1 MPRLFAV
8 DSMAVLYRGY
18 FAMIRTPLINS
29 KGLNTSGVRSFI
41 MQLIKIIE
49 DEKPDYL
56 AVATDSSEPTFRH
69 KKYPE
74 YKATREK
81 MPEDLVEQLPYLPK
95 LVESLN
101 LPYLKM
107 PGYEAD
113 DIVGTLMRLCHEA
126 EIEGVMVTSDK
137 DFMQLIT
144 EKIVMLNHKNERIGI
159 PGVLEKFGCVPEQV
173 IEMLGLMGD
182 SSDNIP
188 GVRGVGEKTAMKLIG
203 EFGNIETVY
212 ENLEKISGKSL
223 KEKLASGHASAL
235 LSRELATIDCHVPL
249 PVELDA
255 VHLGETDLYD
265 NSELFALLEELE
277 FNTLLNRLQKKRGTK
292 STDSAKD
299 SVQKVAASALKEPE
313 EELEYNEENERG
325 VLEIECEKVE
335 TTEQLRDYLRECSAG
350 EELAIA
356 LNIKGEHQLD
366 LKLEGLALCSQTER
380 SIYLDFSQT
389 AVPQNE
395 MIAEV
400 KKMFESTANPKIFHG
415 LKTAVQLF
423 ANLAIELTGI
433 SSDVMLAAHLAD
445 PLARRYDLEYLLGR
459 KLNLS
464 RKILESAETVEKES
478 QLSMFD
484 EEDIEDQNEYIL
496 HCENAS
502 IILRLH
508 RLLSEQL
515 KQTGMDAAFRNIEI
529 PLAETLAK
537 LEQSGI
543 RLDLD
548 VMAKIALEFESRLTE
563 LRGKIIELAGEEFNP
578 NSVIELQNIL
588 YEKLRLHER
597 YKVKPK
603 KIKLGNRMS
612 TDEESLEKIAE
623 DELPRTILVYRSI
636 NKLKNTY
643 VDQLPTFV
651 HQASGC
657 IHSTFRQTG
666 TATGRLSSENPN
678 LQNIPVRSSEG
689 RRIRR
694 AFISSGKDNIL
705 VSADYSQIELRV
717 VAHYSK
723 DPTFMDA
730 YRRNLDIH
738 ALTASAIFSV
748 PEKEVSREMRSRAKE
763 VNFGLIYRMG
773 AERLSIVTKTSKV
786 EAKEFIERYFKKY
799 STIHALQE
807 RFLEQ
812 ARKEGFTETL
822 FGRRRYLP
830 DINGKGLLKRMAEGA
845 AINTPIQGSAAEI
858 IKLAMIAVEQQ
869 LREKQMLS
877 KMILTVHDELVF
889 DTLKDEADE
898 LCEMVKQTME
908 NVVGLEVPLLVEIG
922 KGENWLDA
930 H

>member
-29 KGLNTSGVRSFI
+29 KGLNTSGVRAFI

-69 KKYPE
+69 KRYPD

-107 PGYEAD
+107 PGFEAD

-464 RKILESAETVEKES
+464 RKTLGSAETVEKES

-623 DELPRTILVYRSI
+623 DELPRTILVYRS
-636 NKLKNTY
+636 
-643 VDQLPTFV
+643 
-651 HQASGC
+651 
-657 IHSTFRQTG
+657 
-666 TATGRLSSENPN
+666 
-678 LQNIPVRSSEG
+678 
-689 RRIRR
+689 
-694 AFISSGKDNIL
+694 
-705 VSADYSQIELRV
+705 
-717 VAHYSK
+717 
-723 DPTFMDA
+723 
-730 YRRNLDIH
+730 
-738 ALTASAIFSV
+738 
-748 PEKEVSREMRSRAKE
+748 
-763 VNFGLIYRMG
+763 
-773 AERLSIVTKTSKV
+773 
-786 EAKEFIERYFKKY
+786 
-799 STIHALQE
+799 
-807 RFLEQ
+807 
-812 ARKEGFTETL
+812 
-822 FGRRRYLP
+822 
-830 DINGKGLLKRMAEGA
+830 
-845 AINTPIQGSAAEI
+845 
-858 IKLAMIAVEQQ
+858 
-869 LREKQMLS
+869 
-877 KMILTVHDELVF
+877 MILLSWTHIAA
-889 DTLKDEADE
+889 TLIF
-898 LCEMVKQTME
+898 T
-908 NVVGLEVPLLVEIG
+908 P
-922 KGENWLDA
+922 
-930 H
+930 

>member
-1 MPRLFAV
+1 
-8 DSMAVLYRGY
+8 
-18 FAMIRTPLINS
+18 
-29 KGLNTSGVRSFI
+29 

-49 DEKPDYL
+49 EDKPDYL
-56 AVATDSSEPTFRH
+56 AVASDSSEPTFRH
-69 KKYPE
+69 KRFPD

-81 MPEDLVEQLPYLPK
+81 MPEDLVEQLPYLPR
-95 LVESLN
+95 LVEALN
-101 LPYLKM
+101 LPYLIL

-113 DIVGTLMRLCHEA
+113 DIVGTLMRLCKEA
-126 EIEGVMVTSDK
+126 EIEGVMVTGDK

-144 EKIVMLNHKNERIGI
+144 ETIVMLNHRNERIGI
-159 PGVLEKFGCVPEQV
+159 PEVREKFGCAPEQV

-182 SSDNIP
+182 ASDNIP
-188 GVRGVGEKTAMKLIG
+188 GVRGVGKKTAMKLIG
-203 EFGNIETVY
+203 EYGNIETVY
-212 ENLEKISGKSL
+212 ENLENISGKSL
-223 KEKLASGHASAL
+223 KEKLETGYENAL
-235 LSRELATIDCHVPL
+235 LSRELATINCHVPL
-249 PVELDA
+249 PVQLEA
-255 VHLGETDLYD
+255 VHLGETDLY
-265 NSELFALLEELE
+265 NNPELFALLEELE
-277 FNTLLNRLQKKRGTK
+277 FNTLINRLHKKRETISGN
-292 STDSAKD
+292 
-299 SVQKVAASALKEPE
+299 SVKVFPQKVEVSEVKE
-313 EELEYNEENERG
+313 EESQFSQNVENERNI
-325 VLEIECEKVE
+325 LEIECEKIE
-335 TTEQLRDYLRECSAG
+335 TLEQLHAFLRKLSAG
-350 EELAIA
+350 DDLALA

-366 LKLEGLALCSQTER
+366 LRLLGLALCAKPER
-380 SIYLDFSQT
+380 SVYLDLSQSASQIDEKLT
-389 AVPQNE
+389 E
-395 MIAEV
+395 I
-400 KKMFESTANPKIFHG
+400 KKLLESTANPKIFHG
-415 LKTAVQLF
+415 LKKAVQLF
-423 ANLAIELTGI
+423 SNLGVELKEIG
-433 SSDVMLAAHLAD
+433 SDVMLAAHLAD
-445 PLARRYDLEYLLGR
+445 PLARRYDLDYLLGR
-459 KLNLS
+459 KLNLR
-464 RKILESAETVEKES
+464 RKTIDSDENATKES

-484 EEDIEDQNEYIL
+484 EANNKDEYIL

-508 RLLSEQL
+508 RHLSAQL
-515 KQTGMDAAFRNIEI
+515 KQTGMDGAFRNIEI
-529 PLAETLAK
+529 PLAGTLAK
-537 LEQSGI
+537 LELAGV
-543 RLDLD
+543 RLDVD
-548 VMAKIALEFESRLTE
+548 VMAKIALEFEGRLNE
-563 LRGKIIELAGEEFNP
+563 LREKIMELAGEEFNP

-588 YEKLRLHER
+588 YEKLRLHEH

-603 KIKLGNRMS
+603 KIKLGNGMS
-612 TDEESLEKIAE
+612 TDEETLEKIAE
-623 DELPRTILVYRSI
+623 DELPRTILDYRTL

-651 HQASGC
+651 HEASGC

-694 AFISSGKDNIL
+694 AFISSGKEKIL

-738 ALTASAIFSV
+738 SLTASAIFKV
-748 PEKEVSREMRSRAKE
+748 AEEDVTRDMRSRAKE

-786 EAKEFIERYFKKY
+786 EAKEFIERYFEKY

-858 IKLAMIAVEQQ
+858 IKLAMIAVDRR
-869 LREKQMLS
+869 LREKQMQS

-889 DTLKDEADE
+889 DTLKEEEDE
-898 LCEMVKQTME
+898 LCEMVKDTME

-922 KGENWLDA
+922 KGETWLDA

>member
-1 MPRLFAV
+1 
-8 DSMAVLYRGY
+8 
-18 FAMIRTPLINS
+18 
-29 KGLNTSGVRSFI
+29 

-49 DEKPDYL
+49 EDKPDYL
-56 AVATDSSEPTFRH
+56 AVASDSSEPTFRH
-69 KKYPE
+69 KRFPD

-81 MPEDLVEQLPYLPK
+81 MPEDLVEQLPYLPR
-95 LVESLN
+95 LVEALN
-101 LPYLKM
+101 LPYLIL

-113 DIVGTLMRLCHEA
+113 DIVGTLMRLCKEA
-126 EIEGVMVTSDK
+126 EIEGVMVTGDK

-144 EKIVMLNHKNERIGI
+144 ETIVMLNHRNERIGI
-159 PGVLEKFGCVPEQV
+159 PEVREKFGCAPEQV

-182 SSDNIP
+182 ASDNIP

-203 EFGNIETVY
+203 EYGNIETVY
-212 ENLEKISGKSL
+212 ENLENISGKSL
-223 KEKLASGHASAL
+223 KEKLETGYENAL
-235 LSRELATIDCHVPL
+235 LSRELATINCHVPL
-249 PVELDA
+249 PVQLEA
-255 VHLGETDLYD
+255 VHLGETDLY
-265 NSELFALLEELE
+265 NNPELFALLEELE
-277 FNTLLNRLQKKRGTK
+277 FNTLINRLHKKRETISGN
-292 STDSAKD
+292 
-299 SVQKVAASALKEPE
+299 SVKVFPQKVEVSEVKE
-313 EELEYNEENERG
+313 EESQFSQNVENERNI
-325 VLEIECEKVE
+325 LEIECEKIE
-335 TTEQLRDYLRECSAG
+335 TLEQLHAFLRKLSAG
-350 EELAIA
+350 DDLALA

-366 LKLEGLALCSQTER
+366 LRLLGLALCAKPER
-380 SIYLDFSQT
+380 SVYLDLSQSASQIDEKLT
-389 AVPQNE
+389 E
-395 MIAEV
+395 I
-400 KKMFESTANPKIFHG
+400 KKLLESTANPKIFHG
-415 LKTAVQLF
+415 LKKAVQLF
-423 ANLAIELTGI
+423 SNLGVELKEIG
-433 SSDVMLAAHLAD
+433 SDVMLAAHLAD
-445 PLARRYDLEYLLGR
+445 PLARRYDLDYLLGR
-459 KLNLS
+459 KLNLR
-464 RKILESAETVEKES
+464 RKTIDSDENATKES

-484 EEDIEDQNEYIL
+484 EANNKDEYIL

-508 RLLSEQL
+508 RHLSAQL
-515 KQTGMDAAFRNIEI
+515 KQTGMDGAFRNIEI
-529 PLAETLAK
+529 PLAGTLAK
-537 LEQSGI
+537 LELAGV
-543 RLDLD
+543 RLDVD
-548 VMAKIALEFESRLTE
+548 VMAKIALEFEGRLNE
-563 LRGKIIELAGEEFNP
+563 LREKIMELAGEEFNP

-588 YEKLRLHER
+588 YEKLRLHEHF
-597 YKVKPK
+597 KVNPK
-603 KIKLGNRMS
+603 KIKLGNGMS
-612 TDEESLEKIAE
+612 TDEETLEKIAE
-623 DELPRTILVYRSI
+623 DELPRTILDYRTL

-651 HQASGC
+651 HEASGC

-694 AFISSGKDNIL
+694 AFISSGKEKIL

-738 ALTASAIFSV
+738 SLTASAIFKV
-748 PEKEVSREMRSRAKE
+748 AEEDVTRDMRSRAKE

-786 EAKEFIERYFKKY
+786 EAKEFIERYFEKY

-858 IKLAMIAVEQQ
+858 IKLAMIAVDRR
-869 LREKQMLS
+869 LREKQMQS

-889 DTLKDEADE
+889 DTLKEEEDE
-898 LCEMVKQTME
+898 LCEMVKDTME

-922 KGENWLDA
+922 KGETWLDA

>member
-29 KGLNTSGVRSFI
+29 KGLNTSGVRAFI

-69 KKYPE
+69 KRYPD

-107 PGYEAD
+107 PGFEAD

-265 NSELFALLEELE
+265 NPELFALLEELE

-299 SVQKVAASALKEPE
+299 SVQKVEASALKDPE
-313 EELEYNEENERG
+313 EELEYNEEDERG

-464 RKILESAETVEKES
+464 RKTLGSAETVEKES

>member
-29 KGLNTSGVRSFI
+29 KGLNTSGVRAFI

-69 KKYPE
+69 KRYPD

-107 PGYEAD
+107 PGFEAD

-464 RKILESAETVEKES
+464 RKTLGSAETVEKES

>member
-29 KGLNTSGVRSFI
+29 KGLNTSGIRAFL

-69 KKYPE
+69 KRYPD

-107 PGYEAD
+107 PGFEAD

-464 RKILESAETVEKES
+464 RKTLGSAETVEKES

>member
-29 KGLNTSGVRSFI
+29 KGLNTSGVRAFI

-69 KKYPE
+69 KRYPD

-107 PGYEAD
+107 PGFEAD

-464 RKILESAETVEKES
+464 RKTLGSAETVEKES

-694 AFISSGKDNIL
+694 AFISSGKEKIL

-898 LCEMVKQTME
+898 LCEMVQQTME

>member
-1 MPRLFAV
+1 
-8 DSMAVLYRGY
+8 
-18 FAMIRTPLINS
+18 
-29 KGLNTSGVRSFI
+29 

-49 DEKPDYL
+49 EDKPDYL
-56 AVATDSSEPTFRH
+56 AVASDSSEPTFRH
-69 KKYPE
+69 KRFPD

-81 MPEDLVEQLPYLPK
+81 MPEDLVEQLPYLPR
-95 LVESLN
+95 LVEALN
-101 LPYLKM
+101 LPYLIL

-113 DIVGTLMRLCHEA
+113 DIVGTLMRLCKEA
-126 EIEGVMVTSDK
+126 EIEGVMVTGDK

-144 EKIVMLNHKNERIGI
+144 ETIVMLNHRNERIGI
-159 PGVLEKFGCVPEQV
+159 PEVREKFGCAPEQV

-182 SSDNIP
+182 ASDNIP

-203 EFGNIETVY
+203 EYGNIEAVY
-212 ENLEKISGKSL
+212 ENLENISGKSL
-223 KEKLASGHASAL
+223 KEKLETGYENAL
-235 LSRELATIDCHVPL
+235 LSRELATINCHVPL
-249 PVELDA
+249 PVQLEA
-255 VHLGETDLYD
+255 VHLGETDLY
-265 NSELFALLEELE
+265 NNPKLFALLEELE
-277 FNTLLNRLQKKRGTK
+277 FNTLINRLHKKRETISGN
-292 STDSAKD
+292 
-299 SVQKVAASALKEPE
+299 SVKVFPQKVEVSEVKE
-313 EELEYNEENERG
+313 EESQLSQNVENERNI
-325 VLEIECEKVE
+325 LEIECEKIE
-335 TTEQLRDYLRECSAG
+335 TLEQLHAFLRKLSAG
-350 EELAIA
+350 DDLALA

-366 LKLEGLALCSQTER
+366 LRLLGLALCAKPER
-380 SIYLDFSQT
+380 SVYLDLSQSASQIDEKLT
-389 AVPQNE
+389 E
-395 MIAEV
+395 I
-400 KKMFESTANPKIFHG
+400 KKLLESTANPKIFHG
-415 LKTAVQLF
+415 LKKAVQLF
-423 ANLAIELTGI
+423 SNLGVELKEIG
-433 SSDVMLAAHLAD
+433 SDVMLAAHLAD
-445 PLARRYDLEYLLGR
+445 PLARRYDLDYLLGR
-459 KLNLS
+459 KLNLR
-464 RKILESAETVEKES
+464 RKTIDSDENATKES

-484 EEDIEDQNEYIL
+484 EANNKDEYIL

-508 RLLSEQL
+508 RHLSAQL
-515 KQTGMDAAFRNIEI
+515 KQTGMDGAFRNIEI
-529 PLAETLAK
+529 PLAGTLAK
-537 LEQSGI
+537 LELAGV
-543 RLDLD
+543 RLDVD
-548 VMAKIALEFESRLTE
+548 VMAKIALEFEGRLNE
-563 LRGKIIELAGEEFNP
+563 LREKIMELAGEEFNP

-588 YEKLRLHER
+588 YEKLRLHKH

-603 KIKLGNRMS
+603 KIKLGNGMS
-612 TDEESLEKIAE
+612 TDEETLEKIAE
-623 DELPRTILVYRSI
+623 DKLPRTILDYRTL

-651 HQASGC
+651 HEASGC

-694 AFISSGKDNIL
+694 AFISSGKEKIL

-738 ALTASAIFSV
+738 SLTASAIFKV
-748 PEKEVSREMRSRAKE
+748 AEEDVTRDMRSRAKE

-786 EAKEFIERYFKKY
+786 EAKEFIERYFEKY

-858 IKLAMIAVEQQ
+858 IKLAMIAVDRR
-869 LREKQMLS
+869 LREKQMQS

-889 DTLKDEADE
+889 DTLKEEEDE
-898 LCEMVKQTME
+898 LCEMVKDTME

-922 KGENWLDA
+922 KGETWLDA

>member
-29 KGLNTSGVRSFI
+29 KGLNTSGVRAFI

-69 KKYPE
+69 KRYPD

-107 PGYEAD
+107 PGFEAD

-464 RKILESAETVEKES
+464 RKTLGSAETVEKES

-694 AFISSGKDNIL
+694 AFISSGKEKIL

>member
-29 KGLNTSGVRSFI
+29 KGLNTSGIRTFL

-49 DEKPDYL
+49 EDKPDYL
-56 AVATDSSEPTFRH
+56 AVASDSSEPTFRH
-69 KKYPE
+69 KRFPD

-81 MPEDLVEQLPYLPK
+81 MPEDLVEQLPYLPR
-95 LVESLN
+95 LVEALN
-101 LPYLKM
+101 LPYLIL

-113 DIVGTLMRLCHEA
+113 DIVGTLMRLCKEA
-126 EIEGVMVTSDK
+126 EIEGVMVTGDK

-144 EKIVMLNHKNERIGI
+144 ETIVMLNHRNERIGI
-159 PGVLEKFGCVPEQV
+159 PEVREKFGCAPEQV

-182 SSDNIP
+182 ASDNIP

-203 EFGNIETVY
+203 EYGNIEAVY
-212 ENLEKISGKSL
+212 ENLENISGKSL
-223 KEKLASGHASAL
+223 KEKLETGYENAL
-235 LSRELATIDCHVPL
+235 LSRELATINCHVPL
-249 PVELDA
+249 PVQLEA
-255 VHLGETDLYD
+255 VHLGETDLY
-265 NSELFALLEELE
+265 NNPKLFALLEELE
-277 FNTLLNRLQKKRGTK
+277 FNTLINRLHKKRETISGN
-292 STDSAKD
+292 
-299 SVQKVAASALKEPE
+299 SVKVFPQKVEVSEVKE
-313 EELEYNEENERG
+313 EESQFSQNVENERNI
-325 VLEIECEKVE
+325 LEIECEKIE
-335 TTEQLRDYLRECSAG
+335 TLEQLHAFLRKLSAG
-350 EELAIA
+350 DDLALA

-366 LKLEGLALCSQTER
+366 LRLLGLTLCTKPER
-380 SIYLDFSQT
+380 SVYLDLSQSASQIDEKLT
-389 AVPQNE
+389 E
-395 MIAEV
+395 I
-400 KKMFESTANPKIFHG
+400 KKLLESTANPKIFHG
-415 LKTAVQLF
+415 LKKAVQLF
-423 ANLAIELTGI
+423 SNLGVELKEIG
-433 SSDVMLAAHLAD
+433 SDVMLAAHLAD
-445 PLARRYDLEYLLGR
+445 PLARRYDLDYLLGR
-459 KLNLS
+459 KLNLR
-464 RKILESAETVEKES
+464 RKTIDSDENATKES

-484 EEDIEDQNEYIL
+484 EANNKDEYIL

-508 RLLSEQL
+508 RHLSAQL
-515 KQTGMDAAFRNIEI
+515 KQTGMDGAFRNIEI
-529 PLAETLAK
+529 PLAGTLAK
-537 LEQSGI
+537 LELAGV
-543 RLDLD
+543 RLDVD
-548 VMAKIALEFESRLTE
+548 VMAKIALEFEGRLNE
-563 LRGKIIELAGEEFNP
+563 LREKIMELAGEEFNP

-588 YEKLRLHER
+588 YEKLRLHEH

-603 KIKLGNRMS
+603 KIKLGNGMS
-612 TDEESLEKIAE
+612 TDEETLEKIAE
-623 DELPRTILVYRSI
+623 NELPRTILDYRTL

-651 HQASGC
+651 HEASGC

-694 AFISSGKDNIL
+694 AFISSGKEKIL

-738 ALTASAIFSV
+738 SLTASAIFKV
-748 PEKEVSREMRSRAKE
+748 AEEDVTRDMRSRAKE

-786 EAKEFIERYFKKY
+786 EAKEFIERYFEKY

-858 IKLAMIAVEQQ
+858 IKLAMIAVDRR
-869 LREKQMLS
+869 LREKQMQS

-889 DTLKDEADE
+889 DTLKEEEDE
-898 LCEMVKQTME
+898 LCEMVKDTME

-922 KGENWLDA
+922 KGETWLDA

>member
-1 MPRLFAV
+1 
-8 DSMAVLYRGY
+8 
-18 FAMIRTPLINS
+18 
-29 KGLNTSGVRSFI
+29 

-49 DEKPDYL
+49 EDKPDYL
-56 AVATDSSEPTFRH
+56 AVASDSSEPTFRH
-69 KKYPE
+69 KRFPD

-81 MPEDLVEQLPYLPK
+81 MPEDLVEQLPYLPR
-95 LVESLN
+95 LVEALN
-101 LPYLKM
+101 LPYLIL

-113 DIVGTLMRLCHEA
+113 DIVGTLMRLCKEA
-126 EIEGVMVTSDK
+126 EIEGVMVTGDK

-144 EKIVMLNHKNERIGI
+144 ETIVMLNHRNERIGI
-159 PGVLEKFGCVPEQV
+159 PEVREKFGCAPEQV

-182 SSDNIP
+182 ASDNIP

-203 EFGNIETVY
+203 EYGNIEAVY
-212 ENLEKISGKSL
+212 ENLENISGKSL
-223 KEKLASGHASAL
+223 KEKLETGYENAL
-235 LSRELATIDCHVPL
+235 LSRELATINCHVPL
-249 PVELDA
+249 PVQLEA
-255 VHLGETDLYD
+255 VHLGETDLY
-265 NSELFALLEELE
+265 NNPELFALLEELE
-277 FNTLLNRLQKKRGTK
+277 FNTLINRLHKKRETISGN
-292 STDSAKD
+292 
-299 SVQKVAASALKEPE
+299 SVKVFPQKVEVSEVKE
-313 EELEYNEENERG
+313 EESQFSQNVENERNI
-325 VLEIECEKVE
+325 LEIECEKIE
-335 TTEQLRDYLRECSAG
+335 TLEQLHAFLRKLSAG
-350 EELAIA
+350 DDLALA

-366 LKLEGLALCSQTER
+366 LRLLGLALCAKPER
-380 SIYLDFSQT
+380 SVYLELSHSASQIDEKLT
-389 AVPQNE
+389 E
-395 MIAEV
+395 I
-400 KKMFESTANPKIFHG
+400 KKLLESTANPKIFHG
-415 LKTAVQLF
+415 LKKAVQLF
-423 ANLAIELTGI
+423 SNLGVELKEIG
-433 SSDVMLAAHLAD
+433 SDVMLAAHLAD
-445 PLARRYDLEYLLGR
+445 PLARRYDLDYLLGR
-459 KLNLS
+459 KLNLR
-464 RKILESAETVEKES
+464 RKTIDSDENATKES

-484 EEDIEDQNEYIL
+484 EANNKDEYIL

-508 RLLSEQL
+508 RHLSAQL
-515 KQTGMDAAFRNIEI
+515 KQTGMDGAFRNIEI
-529 PLAETLAK
+529 PLAGTLAK
-537 LEQSGI
+537 LELAGV
-543 RLDLD
+543 RLDVD
-548 VMAKIALEFESRLTE
+548 VMAKIALEFEGRLNE
-563 LRGKIIELAGEEFNP
+563 LREKIMELAGEEFNP

-588 YEKLRLHER
+588 YEKLRLHEH

-603 KIKLGNRMS
+603 KIKLGNGMS
-612 TDEESLEKIAE
+612 TDEETLEKIAE
-623 DELPRTILVYRSI
+623 DELPRTILDYRTL

-651 HQASGC
+651 HEASGC

-694 AFISSGKDNIL
+694 AFISSGKEKIL

-738 ALTASAIFSV
+738 SLTASAIFKV
-748 PEKEVSREMRSRAKE
+748 AEEDVTRDMRSRAKE

-786 EAKEFIERYFKKY
+786 EAKEFIERYFEKY

-858 IKLAMIAVEQQ
+858 IKLAMIAVDRR
-869 LREKQMLS
+869 LREKQMQS

-889 DTLKDEADE
+889 DTLKEEEDE
-898 LCEMVKQTME
+898 LCEMVKDTME

-922 KGENWLDA
+922 KGETWLDA

>member
-29 KGLNTSGVRSFI
+29 KGLNTSGVRAFI

-69 KKYPE
+69 KRYPD

-107 PGYEAD
+107 PGFEAD

-464 RKILESAETVEKES
+464 RKTLGSAETVEKES

-694 AFISSGKDNIL
+694 AFISSGKENIL

>member
-29 KGLNTSGVRSFI
+29 KGLNTSGIRAFL

-69 KKYPE
+69 KRYPD

-107 PGYEAD
+107 PGFEAD

-265 NSELFALLEELE
+265 NPELFALLEELE

-292 STDSAKD
+292 SAGSTKD
-299 SVQKVAASALKEPE
+299 SVQKVEASALKEPE
-313 EELEYNEENERG
+313 EELEYNEEDERG

-464 RKILESAETVEKES
+464 RKTLGSAETVEKES

>member
-1 MPRLFAV
+1 
-8 DSMAVLYRGY
+8 
-18 FAMIRTPLINS
+18 
-29 KGLNTSGVRSFI
+29 

-49 DEKPDYL
+49 EDKPDYL
-56 AVATDSSEPTFRH
+56 AVASDSSEPTFRH
-69 KKYPE
+69 KRFPD

-81 MPEDLVEQLPYLPK
+81 MPEDLVEQLPYLPR
-95 LVESLN
+95 LVEALN
-101 LPYLKM
+101 LPYLIL

-113 DIVGTLMRLCHEA
+113 DIVGTLMRLCKEA
-126 EIEGVMVTSDK
+126 EIEGVMVTGDK

-144 EKIVMLNHKNERIGI
+144 ETIVMLNHRNERIGI
-159 PGVLEKFGCVPEQV
+159 PEVREKFGCAPEQV

-182 SSDNIP
+182 ASDNIP

-203 EFGNIETVY
+203 EYGNIETVY
-212 ENLEKISGKSL
+212 ENLENISGKSL
-223 KEKLASGHASAL
+223 KEKLETGYENAL
-235 LSRELATIDCHVPL
+235 LSRELATINCHVPL
-249 PVELDA
+249 PVQLEA
-255 VHLGETDLYD
+255 VHLGETDLY
-265 NSELFALLEELE
+265 NNPELFALLEELE
-277 FNTLLNRLQKKRGTK
+277 FNTLINRLHKKRETISGN
-292 STDSAKD
+292 
-299 SVQKVAASALKEPE
+299 SVKVFPQKVEVSEVKE
-313 EELEYNEENERG
+313 EESQFSQNVENERNI
-325 VLEIECEKVE
+325 LEIECEKIE
-335 TTEQLRDYLRECSAG
+335 TLEQLHAFLRKLSAG
-350 EELAIA
+350 DDLALA

-366 LKLEGLALCSQTER
+366 LRLLGLALCAKPER
-380 SIYLDFSQT
+380 SVYLDLSQSASQIDEKLT
-389 AVPQNE
+389 E
-395 MIAEV
+395 I
-400 KKMFESTANPKIFHG
+400 KKLLESTANPKIFHG
-415 LKTAVQLF
+415 LKKAVQLF
-423 ANLAIELTGI
+423 SNLGVELKEIG
-433 SSDVMLAAHLAD
+433 SDVMLAAHLAD
-445 PLARRYDLEYLLGR
+445 PLARRYDLDYLLGR
-459 KLNLS
+459 KLNLR
-464 RKILESAETVEKES
+464 RKTIDSDENATKES

-484 EEDIEDQNEYIL
+484 EANNKDEYIL

-508 RLLSEQL
+508 RHLSAQL
-515 KQTGMDAAFRNIEI
+515 KQTGMDGAFRNIEI
-529 PLAETLAK
+529 PLAGTLAK
-537 LEQSGI
+537 LELAGV
-543 RLDLD
+543 RLDVD
-548 VMAKIALEFESRLTE
+548 VMAKIALEFEGRLNE
-563 LRGKIIELAGEEFNP
+563 LREKIMELAGEEFNP

-588 YEKLRLHER
+588 YEKLRLHEH

-603 KIKLGNRMS
+603 KIKLGNGMS
-612 TDEESLEKIAE
+612 TDEETLEKIAE
-623 DELPRTILVYRSI
+623 DELPRTILDYRTL

-651 HQASGC
+651 HEASGC

-694 AFISSGKDNIL
+694 AFISSGKEKIL

-738 ALTASAIFSV
+738 SLTASAIFKV
-748 PEKEVSREMRSRAKE
+748 AEEDVTRDMRSRAKE

-786 EAKEFIERYFKKY
+786 EAKEFIERYFEKY

-858 IKLAMIAVEQQ
+858 IKLAMIAVDRR
-869 LREKQMLS
+869 LREKQMQS

-889 DTLKDEADE
+889 DTLKEEEDE
-898 LCEMVKQTME
+898 LCEMVKDTME

-922 KGENWLDA
+922 KGETWLDA

>member
-29 KGLNTSGVRSFI
+29 KGLNTSGVRAFI

-144 EKIVMLNHKNERIGI
+144 EKIEMLNHRNELIGI
-159 PGVLEKFGCVPEQV
+159 PGVLEKFGCAPKQV

-182 SSDNIP
+182 ASDNIP

-203 EFGNIETVY
+203 EYDNIETIY
-212 ENLEKISGKSL
+212 ENLDKINGKSL

-265 NSELFALLEELE
+265 NPELFALLEELE
-277 FNTLLNRLQKKRGTK
+277 FNTLLNRLLKKRESK
-292 STDSAKD
+292 SASSAN
-299 SVQKVAASALKEPE
+299 VPAQKVEVSELKEQE
-313 EELEYNEENERG
+313 SEFSQNVENERD
-325 VLEIECEKVE
+325 VLELGCDKIE
-335 TTEQLRDYLRECSAG
+335 TPEQLSGYLRELSAG
-350 EELAIA
+350 EDLAIA

-366 LKLEGLALCSQTER
+366 LKLEGLALCANPER
-380 SIYLDFSQT
+380 GIYLDLSQS
-389 AVPQNE
+389 AAKQGE
-395 MIAEV
+395 MFAEV
-400 KKMFESTANPKIFHG
+400 KKVFESTDNPKIFHG
-415 LKTAVQLF
+415 LKKAVQLCT
-423 ANLAIELTGI
+423 NLGIELKGI
-433 SSDVMLAAHLAD
+433 CSDVMLAGHMAD
-445 PLARRYDLEYLLGR
+445 PLARRYDLDFLLGR
-459 KLNLS
+459 KLNL
-464 RKILESAETVEKES
+464 RREPLDSAETLQKES
-478 QLSMFD
+478 QLSMFY
-484 EEDIEDQNEYIL
+484 EEDIEDQNEYVQY
-496 HCENAS
+496 CENAS

-508 RLLSEQL
+508 LQL
-515 KQTGMDAAFRNIEI
+515 EAQMKQTGMEAAFRNIEI
-529 PLAETLAK
+529 PLAVTLAK

-543 RLDLD
+543 RLDVE
-548 VMAKIALEFESRLTE
+548 VMSKISLEFEERLTE
-563 LRGKIIELAGEEFNP
+563 LRQKIMTLAGEEFNP

-623 DELPRTILVYRSI
+623 DELPRTILDYRTI

-643 VDQLPTFV
+643 VDQLPTYV

-678 LQNIPVRSSEG
+678 LQNIPVRTSEG

-694 AFISSGKDNIL
+694 AFISSGKENIL

-748 PEKEVSREMRSRAKE
+748 PEKDVSREMRSRAKE

-773 AERLSIVTKTSKV
+773 AERLSIVTKTSKT
-786 EAKEFIERYFKKY
+786 EAKEFIERYFAKY

-858 IKLAMIAVEQQ
+858 IKLAMIAVDRR
-869 LREKQMLS
+869 LNEKQLKS

-889 DTLKDEADE
+889 DALREEVDE
-898 LCEMVKQTME
+898 LCEIVKQTME

-922 KGENWLDA
+922 KGETWLDA

>member
-29 KGLNTSGVRSFI
+29 KGLNTSGVRAFI

-69 KKYPE
+69 KRYPD

-107 PGYEAD
+107 PGFEAD

-265 NSELFALLEELE
+265 NPELFALLEELE

-292 STDSAKD
+292 STGSTKD
-299 SVQKVAASALKEPE
+299 SVQKVEASALKEPE
-313 EELEYNEENERG
+313 EELEYNEEDERG

-464 RKILESAETVEKES
+464 RKTLGSAETVEKES

>member
-29 KGLNTSGVRSFI
+29 KGLNTSGVRAFI

-69 KKYPE
+69 KRYPD

-107 PGYEAD
+107 PGFEAD

-464 RKILESAETVEKES
+464 RKTLGSAETVEKES

-508 RLLSEQL
+508 RLLSEEL
-515 KQTGMDAAFRNIEI
+515 KQTGMEAAFRNIEI